1 MPMHWWLIV
10 GAALLALELLLI
22 DAQFYLVF
30 LGLAAMA
37 TGFALWAGLPSP
49 EVAQWLLFGVLAL
62 VFTFGF
68 RKRLLAATRPAT
80 DAQLES
86 PFETG
91 TALPVAAIEPGAEG
105 PVQHRGSQWTGRN
118 IGPDILTPA
127 TAAHLRG
134 RDGLVLRRRS
144 EAPTRT
150 LP

>member
-1 MPMHWWLIV
+1 MHWWLII

-49 EVAQWLLFGVLAL
+49 AVTQWLLFAILAL
-62 VFTFGF
+62 LFTFVF
-68 RKRLLAATRPAT
+68 RKRLYAAMRREP
-80 DAQLES
+80 DRQLDS

-91 TALPVAAIEPGAEG
+91 TAIPAAPLAPGEEG

-118 IGPDILTPA
+118 IGATALAPGTPA
-127 TAAHLRG
+127 YLRG
-134 RDGLVLRRRS
+134 RDGLVLLLDAA
-144 EAPTRT
+144 APTRSQ
-150 LP
+150 P